1 MTGVVGEK
9 ASQFGKTCFS
19 KEVSTQNNVGVEF
32 FSYMIDTYLS
42 PLTESLPT
50 QVEPLE
56 LLLETLCRG
65 ETPFELVPSLA
76 INSSGLRPP
85 VASVSSANTK
95 EKIEKCINYFCN

>member
-1 MTGVVGEK
+1 
-9 ASQFGKTCFS
+9 
-19 KEVSTQNNVGVEF
+19 
-32 FSYMIDTYLS
+32 MIDTYLS

-85 VASVSSANTK
+85 VASVNKLSALTVVIHRTVGIAIQHLCADNVKSWRDYGGECACSQHWRSSLLW
-95 EKIEKCINYFCN
+95 F